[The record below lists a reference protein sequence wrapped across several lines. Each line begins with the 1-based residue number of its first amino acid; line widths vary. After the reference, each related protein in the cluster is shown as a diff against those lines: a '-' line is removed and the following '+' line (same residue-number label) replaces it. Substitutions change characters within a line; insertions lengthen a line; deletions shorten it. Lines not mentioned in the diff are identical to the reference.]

1 MTWLSKAGNS
11 LKKWVHK
18 GSGTVAS
25 FSKKASGIAHSI
37 GHGLDQFEKSS
48 VGKAILDAV
57 PEGHAIYDTVRG
69 GAGLAE
75 KGFKGSEKLS
85 RGIGKLAKS
94 KSLGQAL
101 KDGKKLYKETK
112 SSFDEAVQEGSSL
125 EKKRRK
131 LPGTKSMKSRFKM
144 G

>member
-11 LKKWVHK
+11 FKKWVHK
-18 GSGTVAS
+18 GSGTEAS
-25 FSKKASGIAHSI
+25 FSKKAAGIAHTI
-37 GHGLDQFEKSS
+37 GHGLDKFEHSS

-69 GAGLAE
+69 GTGLAE

-85 RGIGKLAKS
+85 RGIGKLTKS

-101 KDGKKLYKETK
+101 KEGKKLYQETK
-112 SSFDEAVQEGSSL
+112 KRFDDGVQEASSL

-131 LPGTKSMKSRFKM
+131 FPSTKSMKSRFKM
-144 G
+144 S